1 MEWVQALLVDVHL
14 YAIDDGQPNL
24 YKVDHDTHVSMSFG
38 WTLATPDGKR
48 IVGSKGPCNEWQMQL
63 TTCRSSRNV
72 ASNNVPLHIMPVFE
86 RTGTQCSMY
95 IRQCQTPQSNMRTVV
110 VVR

>member
-1 MEWVQALLVDVHL
+1 MEWVQALLVDMHF
-14 YAIDDGQPNL
+14 YATDDGQPNL
-24 YKVDHDTHVSMSFG
+24 YKVDHDKYGGMSLG
-38 WTLATPDGKR
+38 YTLATPDGKR
-48 IVGSKGPCNEWQMQL
+48 IGGSKGPCNEWQMQL

-72 ASNNVPLHIMPVFE
+72 ASNNVSLHTMPVFE

-95 IRQCQTPQSNMRTVV
+95 IRQRQTPRSNMCTVV

>member
-1 MEWVQALLVDVHL
+1 MEWVQALLVDVHF

-24 YKVDHDTHVSMSFG
+24 YKADHDTHVGMSFG

-48 IVGSKGPCNEWQMQL
+48 IVGSKGPCNGRCDSL
-63 TTCRSSRNV
+63 PTCRSSRNI
-72 ASNNVPLHIMPVFE
+72 ASKNVPLHTMPVLE
-86 RTGTQCSMY
+86 STGTQCSMY
-95 IRQCQTPQSNMRTVV
+95 IRQRQTPQSNMRTAV